1 MVRYVVDDSR
11 DVLFDIFIM
20 KLDPNLL
27 LNYCSVVWIAVTG
40 FAVEGRN
47 Y

>member
-1 MVRYVVDDSR
+1 MVRCVVDDSH
-11 DVLFDIFIM
+11 DVLIDIFIM
-20 KLDPNLL
+20 KLGHNLL

-40 FAVEGRN
+40 FVVEGRN

>member
-1 MVRYVVDDSR
+1 MVRCVVDDNH
-11 DVLFDIFIM
+11 DVLIDIFIM
-20 KLDPNLL
+20 KLGPNLL
-27 LNYCSVVWIAVTG
+27 LNYFSVVWIAVTG